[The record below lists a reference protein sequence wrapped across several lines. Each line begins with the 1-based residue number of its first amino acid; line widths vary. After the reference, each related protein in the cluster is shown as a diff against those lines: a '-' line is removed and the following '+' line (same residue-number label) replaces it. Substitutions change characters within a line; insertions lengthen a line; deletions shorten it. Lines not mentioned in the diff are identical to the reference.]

1 METMSSTVVAIDG
14 PAGAGK
20 STVARQ
26 LARELGASYIN
37 TGSLYRALALAARR
51 AGIDTADVPEE
62 FLVRQHLEFRGETLY
77 LNGEDPGAALRTPE
91 CAEGASL
98 ISKQPRV
105 REYLLAVQ
113 RDAAAKQWIVMEG
126 RDIGTVIFPDA
137 ACKFF
142 VTASVEERARRRLA
156 QQGEVAEGATLESV
170 MAEIARR
177 DERDANRA
185 VAPLRPAADAEIVD
199 TTGLSIDEV
208 VAHLAAKVRPA
219 MAAR

>member
-1 METMSSTVVAIDG
+1 MASTVVAIDG

-51 AGIDTADVPEE
+51 AGIDPAEVPEE
-62 FLVRQHLEFRGETLY
+62 FLARQHLEFRGETLY
-77 LNGEDPGAALRTPE
+77 LNGEDPGAQLRTPE

-113 RDAAAKQWIVMEG
+113 RNAAAKQWIVMEG

-199 TTGLSIDEV
+199 TTGMSIDEV

-219 MAAR
+219 MTR

>member
-1 METMSSTVVAIDG
+1 MSSTVVAIDG

-20 STVARQ
+20 STVARL
-26 LARELGASYIN
+26 LAREIGASYIN

-51 AGIDTADVPEE
+51 AGIDPADVPEE
-62 FLVRQHLEFRGETLY
+62 FLACQHLEFRGETLY

-105 REYLLAVQ
+105 REYLLGVQ
-113 RDAAAKQWIVMEG
+113 RSAAAEQWIVMEG

-156 QQGEVAEGATLESV
+156 QQGEVTEGATLESV

-185 VAPLRPAADAEIVD
+185 VAPLRPAEDAEIVD
-199 TTGLSIDEV
+199 TTGMTIAEV
-208 VAHLAAKVRPA
+208 VARLAAKVRPA

>member
-1 METMSSTVVAIDG
+1 M
-14 PAGAGK
+14 
-20 STVARQ
+20 
-26 LARELGASYIN
+26 
-37 TGSLYRALALAARR
+37 
-51 AGIDTADVPEE
+51 
-62 FLVRQHLEFRGETLY
+62 
-77 LNGEDPGAALRTPE
+77 
-91 CAEGASL
+91 

-105 REYLLAVQ
+105 REYLLDVQ
-113 RDAAAKQWIVMEG
+113 RGAAAKQWIVMEG

-156 QQGEVAEGATLESV
+156 QQGEVTEGATLESV

-199 TTGLSIDEV
+199 TTGMSIDEV

-219 MAAR
+219 MTTPR